1 MGKARL
7 EQATVIQAAAEL
19 ADTVG
24 LEKVTLG
31 DVAAQLGVRT
41 PSLYN
46 HVAGLAGLRREL
58 TLLGLHELSRRL
70 GQAVMGKAKNEALQ
84 ALAWV
89 YRDFVKEHPGLYTA
103 TVRAPDPED
112 AEQQAAAKE
121 SVDIVL
127 KVLAPYG
134 LHDDDALHAVRGI
147 RSILHGFTTLEIA
160 GGFGLPLELDE
171 SFRRLVGMFIEGLEH
186 DRDRS

>member
-1 MGKARL
+1 MGKAGLDR
-7 EQATVIQAAAEL
+7 AVVVQAAAEL

-31 DVAAQLGVRT
+31 EVAAHLGVRT

-46 HVAGLAGLRREL
+46 HVAGLAGLQREL
-58 TLLGLHELSRRL
+58 TLLGLYELGSRL
-70 GQAVMGKAKNEALQ
+70 GRAVMGKAKDEAIW
-84 ALAWV
+84 AMAWA

-103 TVRAPDPED
+103 TVHAPDPED
-112 AEQQAAAKE
+112 TEQQVAARE
-121 SVDIVL
+121 VVDIVL

-134 LHDDDALHAVRGI
+134 LHDDDALHAIRGI
-147 RSILHGFTTLEIA
+147 RSLLHGFATLEIV

-171 SFRRLVGMFIEGLEH
+171 SFRRLVEMFISGI
-186 DRDRS
+186 R

>member
-1 MGKARL
+1 
-7 EQATVIQAAAEL
+7 VIQAAAEL

-31 DVAAQLGVRT
+31 NVAAQLGVRT

-46 HVAGLAGLRREL
+46 HVAGLAGLQREL
-58 TLLGLHELSRRL
+58 TLLGLYELNRRL
-70 GQAVMGKAKNEALQ
+70 GRAVMGKAKDEAIR
-84 ALAWV
+84 ALAWA

-103 TVRAPDPED
+103 TVRAGDRED

-121 SVDIVL
+121 VVDIAL

-147 RSILHGFTTLEIA
+147 RSLLHGFTMLEIV

-171 SFRRLVGMFIEGLEH
+171 SFRRLVEMFIEGLE
-186 DRDRS
+186 RGL